1 MAKLCGMLPCG
12 QKVRGGA
19 MWRIVRGGA
28 ARAKVIG
35 GALRAKVL
43 DDVSAAVSEKSATMR
58 QKRINQ
64 SR

>member
-1 MAKLCGMLPCG
+1 MAKLCGTEYLG
-12 QKVRGGA
+12 Q
-19 MWRIVRGGA
+19 IVWDGA

-64 SR
+64 SRWEYL